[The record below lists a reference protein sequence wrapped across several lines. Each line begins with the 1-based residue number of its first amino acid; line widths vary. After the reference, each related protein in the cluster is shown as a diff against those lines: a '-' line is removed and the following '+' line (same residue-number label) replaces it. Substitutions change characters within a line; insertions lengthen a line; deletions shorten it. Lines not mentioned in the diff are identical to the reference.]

1 MIPLQ
6 RGTDLKKKTKCI
18 YVCFKPANEA
28 DAVADRYR
36 SYGCV

>member
-1 MIPLQ
+1 MIPWQ
-6 RGTDLKKKTKCI
+6 RGTGLKKKTKSM
-18 YVCFKPANEA
+18 YVCFKPAKEA